1 MKKQQ
6 DDIAGLYKNKWKI
19 DLSSSTLCKGWV
31 RGRIMMPSK
40 DEINAALDRI
50 IDPELGRGLVQLGLV
65 HSVEIDDN
73 IVYVDLQLTS
83 SACPF

>member
-1 MKKQQ
+1 
-6 DDIAGLYKNKWKI
+6 
-19 DLSSSTLCKGWV
+19 
-31 RGRIMMPSK
+31 MMPSK

-73 IVYVDLQLTS
+73 IVHVDLQLTS
-83 SACPF
+83 PACPFSKQFIAQVKRHVGLLSGVDNVEVELVWPRP